1 MSNKPRK
8 LECEEAIR
16 LVLDY
21 LDNELTGADHE
32 AMEQHL
38 HTCRSCFTR
47 MEFEKRLKGKIHKIE
62 SIEAPQAL
70 KEKIKKMTD
79 LY

>member
-1 MSNKPRK
+1 MSNTLRK
-8 LECEEAIR
+8 IECEEAIR

-21 LDNELTGADHE
+21 LDNELAEVDHV

-38 HTCRSCFTR
+38 HTCRSCFSR
-47 MEFEKRLKGKIHKIE
+47 MEFEKRLKGKVHRVE
-62 SIEAPQAL
+62 SIEAPQGL
-70 KEKIKKMTD
+70 RDKIKKITD